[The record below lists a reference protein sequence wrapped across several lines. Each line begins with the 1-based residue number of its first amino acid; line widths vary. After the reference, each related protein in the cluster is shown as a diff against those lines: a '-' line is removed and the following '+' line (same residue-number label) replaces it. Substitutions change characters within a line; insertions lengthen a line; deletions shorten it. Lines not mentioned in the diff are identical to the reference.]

1 MFIFNALVLSL
12 TRPNFFSRAIIEP
25 RVQTP
30 LPAPPGGNPVSKKTP
45 VIKEIER
52 IMRVYNLTDI
62 WRNLNPNTE
71 CFTWRNKSLK
81 IQCRLDYFLISND
94 LNSLVTSCKILNSS
108 ETDHSAITLQL
119 KSEDLKQDR
128 GPGFWKFNNSLL
140 QDSDYVT
147 ILQESIKDYKEKYT
161 AIEDLGLKWDLIKM
175 EIRGFT
181 VKYSKMK
188 AKKRENEEMTLKKK
202 AEKLLLEYGKNPKDK
217 RILNELYATNLRLQ
231 NIMHHK
237 TKGAILR
244 SKARWHE
251 HGEHNTRY
259 FFL

>member
-1 MFIFNALVLSL
+1 M
-12 TRPNFFSRAIIEP
+12 
-25 RVQTP
+25 
-30 LPAPPGGNPVSKKTP
+30 SKKTP
-45 VIKEIER
+45 AIKEIER

-62 WRNLNPNTE
+62 WRNLNLNTE

-94 LNSLVTSCKILNSS
+94 LNSLVTSCKILNSP
-108 ETDHSAITLQL
+108 ETDHSAITLHL

-175 EIRGFT
+175 EIRVFT

-202 AEKLLLEYGKNPKDK
+202 AEKLLLESGKNPKDK

-259 FFL
+259 FFNLEKRTHCRKTVTKLKLGENKYTKDQFEILQEEKRGL